1 LSEEAER
8 SDTYYE
14 VQVDR
19 ETLVLLGFGFVALLV
34 AAFLVGR
41 WTAPAPAAG
50 GEQAAALGELAG
62 LGGDEPSPIDG
73 DGEDVDGE
81 PLFGGSP
88 VSAEGAPPI
97 GAVPAEPLPEAVP
110 AKEPEGKSAAESVA
124 RAKPK
129 PATETAS
136 RVASPP
142 VADEGWVVQVSAVK
156 SSRDAK
162 QLQEKLQAKGWPVR
176 VQRESGFSKVQV
188 GPFAKR
194 SEADAA
200 ERRLKREDGLSTWV
214 KRS

>member
-1 LSEEAER
+1 MSEEVER
-8 SDTYYE
+8 SDSYYE

-41 WTAPAPAAG
+41 WTAPDLPVDQPEARLESEESRP
-50 GEQAAALGELAG
+50 GESEALVDA
-62 LGGDEPSPIDG
+62 SF
-73 DGEDVDGE
+73 EDVDGE
-81 PLFGGSP
+81 PLFGGTP

-97 GAVPAEPLPEAVP
+97 GAVPAEPLPEKAPAAVAPEPAAEAP
-110 AKEPEGKSAAESVA
+110 AKAEPTRTAPRREAIPKASA
-124 RAKPK
+124 
-129 PATETAS
+129 
-136 RVASPP
+136 
-142 VADEGWVVQVSAVK
+142 EGWVVQVSAVK

-162 QLQEKLQAKGWPVR
+162 ALQDKLEAKGWPVR
-176 VQRESGFSKVQV
+176 VLREAGVSKVQV

-200 ERRLKREDGLSTWV
+200 ERRLKSEERLGTWV